1 MIINER
7 KITAG
12 LAMIFL
18 LLLAGFLWVQV
29 ASFSGSLPGH
39 LIGVLGTLVMGY
51 TLVYPFRK
59 RVLGK
64 KGKKNPLKNHIY
76 AGLIGPC
83 LVIVHSGHAYSS
95 WNGTLAFLAM
105 VTIVLSG
112 LAGRYLLRKI
122 NRSVKYQK
130 QGVDILRSQLMERKS
145 QIDEQACVRILELN
159 DSYGDVDEENSSDPL
174 IKKHCDELVALA
186 HSIVETEYALQ
197 GLSKTKALFEKWRTV
212 HIYLTAF
219 LFAMIF
225 VHALSTIYYG
235 LRWLP

>member
-1 MIINER
+1 LLFNE
-7 KITAG
+7 KNITSV

-18 LLLAGFLWVQV
+18 LLLPGFLWLQL

-39 LIGVLGTLVMGY
+39 LLGILGTLVMGY

-64 KGKKNPLKNHIY
+64 KGKKNPLRYHIY

-83 LVIVHSGHAYSS
+83 LVIVHSGHAYAS

-112 LAGRYLLRKI
+112 LVGRYLLRKI

-130 QGVDILRSQLMERKS
+130 QGIDKLRSELGERKS
-145 QIDEQACVRILELN
+145 QIDEQACAQILALN
-159 DSYGDVDEENSSDPL
+159 GSHGDEDEENASDPL
-174 IKKHCDELVALA
+174 VQKRCDELVTLA

-197 GLSKTKALFEKWRTV
+197 GLSKTKSLFEKWRTV

-219 LFAMIF
+219 LFAVIL
-225 VHALSTIYYG
+225 VHALSSIYYG